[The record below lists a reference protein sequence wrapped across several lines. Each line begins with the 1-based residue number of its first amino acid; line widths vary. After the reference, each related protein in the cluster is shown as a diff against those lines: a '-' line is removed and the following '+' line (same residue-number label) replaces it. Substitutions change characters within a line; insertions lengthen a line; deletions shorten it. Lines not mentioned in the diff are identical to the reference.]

1 MRKQLPFTP
10 IRIDSLAV
18 LLLLVLLLLALVG
31 CAAFD
36 LQRPRLAL
44 VDVGLEDVG
53 LLSSS
58 LVIELR
64 VENPNSFRLP
74 IERGV
79 YTVFLG
85 GERVGVGSTRG
96 PVEVPARG
104 MRNEE
109 IVIHLDN
116 ARLLSR
122 LRALVSGRAVDYR
135 VEADHYISGFRSQ
148 AIHSVAQGELDRS
161 SISLGR

>member
-1 MRKQLPFTP
+1 MRKQLPLTP

-18 LLLLVLLLLALVG
+18 LLLLVLLLLALAG

-44 VDVGLEDVG
+44 VDVGLENVG

-79 YTVFLG
+79 YTFFLG
-85 GERVGVGSTRG
+85 GERVGVGSTRT
-96 PVEVPARG
+96 PLDVPARG

-109 IVIHLDN
+109 IVVQLDN

-122 LRALVSGRAVDYR
+122 LRSLWNGREVGYR

-148 AIHSVAQGELDRS
+148 AIHSVAEGQLDRS
-161 SISLGR
+161 ALRLGR